1 MENPKAD
8 SLIAMFVFYSYSSGI
23 QARLAFSKEFR
34 HCNVITFDGRDWIVI
49 DFDRTGLI
57 ARTIHCK
64 GAESLLKTLPII
76 KEVTAIVTV
85 DIKERSKYRWSPWWV
100 RSCNEICRYRA
111 GIDLSFTFN
120 PAHLYYKLLKD
131 RRRRNYRILAHWRR
145 DHGTIR
151 E

>member
-1 MENPKAD
+1 
-8 SLIAMFVFYSYSSGI
+8 MFVFYSYSSGI
-23 QARLAFSKEFR
+23 QAKLAFNKEFR
-34 HCNVITFDGRDWIVI
+34 HCNIVTFDGRDWIVL

-57 ARTIHCK
+57 ARAIHCK
-64 GAESLLKTLPII
+64 SAASLLKTLPII

-85 DIKERSKYRWSPWWV
+85 DITERAKYRWSPWWV

-131 RRRRNYRILAHWRR
+131 RRRRNYKILAHWRR
-145 DHGTIR
+145 DHGSIR